1 MLNIIMLSIITLSVI
16 MLNAAM
22 PSVMA
27 PRLHNVHNY
36 LTEAQVIKPNLKLHP
51 ATNIRL
57 G

>member
-1 MLNIIMLSIITLSVI
+1 

-22 PSVMA
+22 PSVVA
-27 PRLHNVHNY
+27 PTFDNVNNY
-36 LTEAQVIKPNLKLHP
+36 LTEAQVIRPNLKLHP